1 MNTIIETEIDESHF
15 SISKQLKNTHKYIE
29 MTPRIKTIHINL
41 DQSEKFNDDFQ
52 NVLDSCES
60 YFTEVGSVF
69 KICFEFSIEIE
80 ATKWFKHLME
90 EKNFN
95 RLKLILYNA
104 ADTVFPDEFDEHT
117 KDVYKKSN
125 KHYCRERVIVFED
138 YSNEHCIK
146 SINLTINDKNI
157 KNIEIWND
165 NSDIL
170 SYKKNIDYF
179 NRKNGIKV
187 LLV

>member
-1 MNTIIETEIDESHF
+1 MNFINTEIDESHL
-15 SISKQLKNTHKYIE
+15 SLSEQLKNACHYIKL
-29 MTPRIKTIHINL
+29 TPRIEKIHINL
-41 DQSEKFNDDFQ
+41 DQSEKFEDDFES
-52 NVLDSCES
+52 VLNACKSNL
-60 YFTEVGSVF
+60 EVGSVF
-69 KICFEFSIEIE
+69 EICFEFSIEIK
-80 ATKWFKHLME
+80 ATKWFKHLMD

-95 RLKLILYNA
+95 RLKDILYNA
-104 ADTVFPDEFDEHT
+104 ADTVLPDEFDEYT
-117 KDVYKKSN
+117 KADYKKIN

-146 SINLTINDKNI
+146 SINLTISDKNI

-179 NRKNGIKV
+179 DRENGQKI
-187 LLV
+187 LLN